1 MHMEKNNWGRKD
13 ESNAMHRPQRDTTES
28 QTVTEWKNRLIESN
42 RTDQHFL
49 STIPDEHAMNL
60 HLATTARKIGV
71 PESLRELII
80 DSILKDIYQYGVL
93 TELTVRPKV
102 TTIWVYG
109 DFRIEYAESGKIKTY
124 ERQFSSVEE
133 VYEFIEKKLSGTTYR
148 YARNIPELNAILAD
162 GSRFHIMQGSAGI
175 SVMGEDG
182 KALTKRMPLLTIRR
196 FAYPYHLDEIV
207 KDGRLRTYLEWLP
220 LLGESYVIA
229 GNQGAGKTTLLN
241 AMTAHIPTQFHL
253 IIIEES
259 PEMQPLFIGVTSRL
273 WNQGEVDDFHFVNM
287 IKNTVATLR
296 MTGDVMINGEI
307 RDENTTWEFLRIT
320 NVGLFLTATT
330 LHANSARDAIFRLKT
345 LGTAAVHHPPEETV
359 LDMIA
364 RGVSHV
370 IYLRREGEHMGIQEV
385 AELTG
390 FEHGKIQMRTVFER
404 DIVTGDTTFYGLSER
419 MKAKSIHAGLPVRVF
434 DQ

>member
-1 MHMEKNNWGRKD
+1 MRQSDWGKADETNALRHGHRSTADAKD
-13 ESNAMHRPQRDTTES
+13 FSTWKERLTEA
-28 QTVTEWKNRLIESN
+28 NRA
-42 RTDQHFL
+42 DQHFL
-49 STIPDEHAMNL
+49 MTTPDEQAMNL
-60 HLATTARKIGV
+60 HLATTAREIGV
-71 PESLRELII
+71 PESLREPII
-80 DSILKDIYQYGVL
+80 DSMLKEIYGYGVL
-93 TELTVRPKV
+93 TELISRPKV
-102 TTIWVYG
+102 TTFWIYG
-109 DFRIEYAESGKIKTY
+109 DFRIEYAEGGKIKTY
-124 ERQFSSVEE
+124 EKRFGSLEE
-133 VYEFIEKKLSGTTYR
+133 VYRFMEKKLSGTNYR
-148 YARNIPELNAILAD
+148 YARNIPEINAILAD

-182 KALTKRMPLLTIRR
+182 KALTRRMPLLTIRR
-196 FAYPYHLDEIV
+196 FTYPYRLDEIV
-207 KDGRLRTYLEWLP
+207 KDVRLRTYLEWLSA
-220 LLGESYVIA
+220 LGESYVIA

-241 AMTAHIPTQFHL
+241 AMTAHIPARFHL
-253 IIIEES
+253 IILEES
-259 PEMQPLFIGVTSRL
+259 PEMQPLFSGIASRL
-273 WNQGEVDDFHFVNM
+273 WNQGEIDDFHFMNM

-345 LGTAAVHHPPEETV
+345 LGMAAAHHPPEETV
-359 LDMIA
+359 LDMVA

-404 DIVTGDTTFYGLSER
+404 DIVTGETVFHGLSDR
-419 MKAKSIHAGLPVRVF
+419 IKVKASLAGLPLQVF
-434 DQ
+434 AS